1 MKSLEVFF
9 LLAFAVILSF
19 LLTVLLV
26 AKKYQQQMDQLD
38 SAWSD
43 KLTAVKAQSQKD
55 VDNIE
60 KSCDLRVQDMF
71 IRRDLS
77 SSGLLTIVCKR
88 LLIRK
93 LEDRFESQS
102 RASRS
107 GIALGVSPL

>member
-9 LLAFAVILSF
+9 LLAFVVILSF

-60 KSCDLRVQDMF
+60 KSCDLRVQDML
-71 IRRDLS
+71 DNKQVGS
-77 SSGLLTIVCKR
+77 
-88 LLIRK
+88 
-93 LEDRFESQS
+93 
-102 RASRS
+102 
-107 GIALGVSPL
+107 